1 MYQFAK
7 KQLTSLKEELTEYTR
22 NERLFLFFAMLCS
35 FFICCEYA
43 IVRPIANSLFV
54 ETFGA
59 KLFPYAWIALVPVN
73 LLLVSIYNRLIP
85 TWGSKKLFVALIGIV
100 IVFNCAFAAVSEFAP
115 SLIFLF
121 YMWKEIYVLLM
132 FQLVWSVIHANVKL
146 SRAKYVY
153 GVFFGFGGV
162 GSMLGSSFPGF
173 FAVAYGTET
182 LIYLTLPVY
191 ALLLL
196 SYWKMSHYCSGDVL
210 DHKEAEKGG
219 VLHGIKLIRKS
230 RFLIFALLIVL
241 FMQMIAAITDF
252 QLNDFLGKA
261 YLDKD
266 IRTEHSARIM
276 GIIHILTVALQFIGT
291 YFLIQAVGFKRLH
304 YLVPLLIAISA
315 SVLLFVPALAIVSVG
330 FITCKTLDFS
340 VFGVIKEMLYV
351 PLNPDEKFR
360 AKAVIDVFAYRTSKA
375 VASVMIILAT
385 SFLSSGSLAW
395 ITLALTCLWIAS
407 VSYGLKE
414 YEKLTS
420 PQEAS

>member
-1 MYQFAK
+1 MYQFVK
-7 KQLTSLKEELTEYTR
+7 KHLTVLKEELIEYKQK
-22 NERLFLFFAMLCS
+22 ERLFLFFAMLCS

-43 IVRPIANSLFV
+43 VVRPIANSLFV
-54 ETFGA
+54 ENFGA
-59 KLFPYAWIALVPVN
+59 KLFPYAWLALVPLN
-73 LLLVSIYNRLIP
+73 LFFVHIYNRLIP
-85 TWGSKKLFVALIGIV
+85 KWGSRKLFVTLIGIV
-100 IVFNCAFAAVSEFAP
+100 ITLNCTFAAVSKLAP
-115 SLIFLF
+115 TLIFFF
-121 YMWKEIYVLLM
+121 YMWKEIYIMLM
-132 FQLVWSVIHANVKL
+132 FQLVWSVIHANVNF

-162 GSMLGSSFPGF
+162 GSMVGSSFPGF

-182 LIYLTLPVY
+182 LIYLTLPIY

-196 SYWKMSHYCSGDVL
+196 SYWRMSHYCSGEVP
-210 DHKEAEKGG
+210 HHEEVEKGG
-219 VLHGIKLIRKS
+219 ILHGVKLISQS
-230 RFLIFALLIVL
+230 RFLIFALLIVM

-252 QLNDFLGKA
+252 QLNDFLGKV

-266 IRTEHSARIM
+266 IRTEHAARIM

-291 YFLIQAVGFKRLH
+291 YFLIQAIGFKRLH

-315 SVLLFVPALAIVSVG
+315 SSLLFVPALAIVSIG

-351 PLNPDEKFR
+351 PLKPDEKFR

-375 VASVMIILAT
+375 VASLMIILAT
-385 SFLSSGSLAW
+385 SLLSSESLAW
-395 ITLALTCLWIAS
+395 LTLGLTGLWVAS

-420 PQEAS
+420 PQESA